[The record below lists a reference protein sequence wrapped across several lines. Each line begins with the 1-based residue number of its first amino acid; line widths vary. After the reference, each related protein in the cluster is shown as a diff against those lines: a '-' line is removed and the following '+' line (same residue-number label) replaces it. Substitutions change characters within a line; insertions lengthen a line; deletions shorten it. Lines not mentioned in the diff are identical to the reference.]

1 MAEKAKKLQNIRMH
15 SQNEYEMLIPGSRA
29 ISAAETLGERN

>member
-1 MAEKAKKLQNIRMH
+1 MAEKAKMLQNNRMH

-29 ISAAETLGERN
+29 LSAVETLGERN

>member
-1 MAEKAKKLQNIRMH
+1 MTEKAKMLQNNRMY

-29 ISAAETLGERN
+29 ISAFETLGERN